1 MPLFIQKSYL
11 SKVFSLILLFCLNS
25 GFIIAQ
31 QSQILKLK
39 SQLKAHKTDDTTKVN
54 LLANL
59 AFAFRLVHPDSTQKY
74 GQESLDLA
82 KKLSYDRGVAEA
94 LSKLAI
100 SAYILSNYQDAIKYN
115 KEALAIF
122 ANINDRLGESSILNN
137 IAIIYHSQGK
147 LDPALTLYHQS
158 LNIRKENKDQ
168 RGVADCYNN
177 IGNIYVDKGNYT
189 LALENL
195 YKGLQI
201 RETLKDSESI
211 ANSHGNISGVYYS
224 LKKLDEAYHHAKKAL
239 TIQTSIG
246 DLDGAIQ
253 SSVELG
259 AVSSER
265 KDYKKAL
272 AFFYQSK
279 DLAQKSNNLEG
290 LSTSLINIGEVF
302 NTINQPDS
310 ALPNFTKSLQLCQA
324 ANDHSGIT
332 FCEIGIGRSYQ
343 LKKEYK
349 QAIQH
354 LQIGFQL
361 AKQSNNRLH
370 ILEASKYLG
379 EAFEKDNNP
388 QMAVKFN
395 RIFIQ
400 YKDSIFNEETN
411 RKTDEIEF
419 NYLLQK
425 KQNEI
430 TLLEKDQS
438 IQKAKN
444 DFQRLITLALLILVM
459 MLVIFVYYINKYRVH
474 EVNAK
479 DLIFNQKSE
488 IEKQAQN
495 LKALNLYKDKT
506 FSILSHDLRNPI
518 SSLTNVVELMDQN
531 VLNEEDFSIMRQTF
545 RSQLR
550 SINILLDNTLNWAK
564 SQMNGELTPQKTSV
578 DVNAIVD
585 RNFDL
590 FSQNT
595 IGKLIILSKDI
606 EPNLSLLID
615 ENHLDI
621 ILRNILFNAIKF
633 SNLNGKILIKAF
645 TQNANV
651 VIQIIDH
658 GRGMSPT
665 VLNSLFTYNSQ
676 PGIYG
681 TKGERG
687 AGIGL
692 ILTKDFVTRNQ
703 GEISVIST
711 ENVGTEFTLSFPKN

>member
-1 MPLFIQKSYL
+1 MSLIIQKSYL
-11 SKVFSLILLFCLNS
+11 SKVFSLILLFEVIS
-25 GFIIAQ
+25 GSIHAQ

-39 SQLKAHKTDDTTKVN
+39 AQLKAHKLDDTAKVD

-74 GQESLDLA
+74 GQESLELA
-82 KKLSYDRGVAEA
+82 KKLSYDRGIANA

-100 SAYILSNYQDAIKYN
+100 SSYNLSNYQNALKYN
-115 KEALAIF
+115 KESLIIF
-122 ANINDRLGESSILNN
+122 RNLNDKIGEASVLNN
-137 IAIIYHSQGK
+137 IAIIYHSEGNF
-147 LDPALTLYHQS
+147 DPALSLYQQS
-158 LNIRKENKDQ
+158 LLIRKENNDQ

-201 RETLKDSESI
+201 RETLKDSENI
-211 ANSHGNISGVYYS
+211 ANSYGNISGVYYS
-224 LKKLDEAYHHAKKAL
+224 LKKFDDAYLHASKAFK
-239 TIQTSIG
+239 IQTNIG
-246 DLDGAIQ
+246 DIDGAIQ

-259 AVSSER
+259 AVSNER
-265 KDYKKAL
+265 KDYQKAL
-272 AFFYQSK
+272 SFFYQSK
-279 DLAQKSNNLEG
+279 DLAIKSNHIDG
-290 LSTSLINIGEVF
+290 LATSLINIGEVF
-302 NTINQPDS
+302 NTMNQPDS
-310 ALPNFTKSLQLCQA
+310 ALHNFTHSLKLCIA
-324 ANDHSGIT
+324 SNDQPGRA

-343 LKKEYK
+343 LKKDFK
-349 QAIQH
+349 QAINH
-354 LQIGFQL
+354 LQIGFNI
-361 AKQSNNRLH
+361 ANQSNNKLN

-379 EAFEKDNNP
+379 EVFEKNNNP
-388 QMAVKFN
+388 QMAIKFN
-395 RIFIQ
+395 KIFLQ

-411 RKTDEIEF
+411 RKTHEIEF

-438 IQKAKN
+438 IQKAN
-444 DFQRLITLALLILVM
+444 GDFQRLITIALLILVV
-459 MLVIFVYYINKYRVH
+459 MLVAFVYFINKYRVK

-479 DLIFNQKSE
+479 KLILNHKSE
-488 IEKQAQN
+488 IENQAQN

-531 VLNEEDFSIMRQTF
+531 VLNEEDFSTMRKSF
-545 RSQLR
+545 RNQLR

-564 SQMNGELTPQKTSV
+564 SQMNGELTPQKTIVSL
-578 DVNAIVD
+578 NAIVD

-590 FSQNT
+590 FSQNALDKNIT
-595 IGKLIILSKDI
+595 LNKKI
-606 EPNLSLLID
+606 EAFLSLIID

-621 ILRNILFNAIKF
+621 ILRNIIFNAIKF
-633 SNLNGKILIKAF
+633 SHPNTEIWVKAF
-645 TQNANV
+645 VQDKNV
-651 VIQIIDH
+651 IIQITDQ
-658 GRGMSPT
+658 GKGMSPDI
-665 VLNSLFTYNSQ
+665 LNSLFTYHNQ
-676 PGIYG
+676 PGTYG

-692 ILTKDFVTRNQ
+692 VLTKDFIARNH
-703 GEISVIST
+703 GEISVTST
-711 ENVGTEFTLSFPKN
+711 ENIGSEFTISFPKN